1 MTTQELL
8 TVRRKLI
15 DVNTDN
21 SQALTDYCKPFQ
33 GNMGLISEE
42 CKQSDEYK
50 QLKRAFDQ
58 SWHNLR
64 QFNQATRKNK
74 ELQKAIKQEIMQR
87 RMSKATR

>member
-8 TVRRKLI
+8 AVRRKLI
-15 DVNTDN
+15 DVNTAS

-33 GNMGLISEE
+33 GNMGLISDE
-42 CKQSDEYK
+42 CRQSDEYK
-50 QLKRAFDQ
+50 QLKQAFDI

-74 ELQKAIKQEIMQR
+74 EFQKAIKQEIMQR
-87 RMSKATR
+87 RKAHVS

>member
-15 DVNTDN
+15 DINQAN

-33 GNMGLISEE
+33 GNMGLISDE
-42 CKQSDEYK
+42 CRKSAKYID
-50 QLKRAFDQ
+50 LKRAFDL

-87 RMSKATR
+87 RTAKVS